1 MHDDLFKIFQ
11 AEPADI
17 PAILKLETEGFR
29 PPWTHA
35 SFEQE
40 FKNSQSSIFKTVF
53 ESRICGFLVLRK
65 LIDEIE
71 ILKICTEKKMQ
82 NKNIASS
89 LLNYVLNNPGN
100 NIKYALLE
108 VNSENIKALNFYKKN
123 GFKISGIRNNYYGQ
137 GINAL
142 NMTKELPGGEK

>member
-1 MHDDLFKIFQ
+1 VHDVFFEIYQ
-11 AEPADI
+11 AEPDDI
-17 PAILKLETEGFR
+17 PSILKLETEGFNT
-29 PPWTHA
+29 PWSFA

-40 FKNSQSSIFKTVF
+40 FKNRESCIFKAVI

-65 LIDEIE
+65 LLDEID
-71 ILKICTEKKMQ
+71 ILKICTQKKMQ

-89 LLNYVLNNPGN
+89 LLNYVLKNPGN
-100 NIKYALLE
+100 SFNYALLE
-108 VNSENIKALNFYKKN
+108 VNSENTKALNFYKKN

>member
-1 MHDDLFKIFQ
+1 VHDFSVEIFQ
-11 AEPADI
+11 AEPDDI
-17 PAILKLETEGFR
+17 PLILKLETEGFSS
-29 PPWTHA
+29 PWSPA

-40 FKNSQSSIFKTVF
+40 FKNMESSVFKAVS

-65 LIDEIE
+65 LLDEIH
-71 ILKICTEKKMQ
+71 ILKICTKKKMQ

-89 LLNYVLNNPGN
+89 LLNYVLKNLENSFN
-100 NIKYALLE
+100 YALLE

-123 GFKISGIRNNYYGQ
+123 GFKITGIRNNYYGQ